1 MSRSARPRR
10 DAGAHPPPAWI
21 EPMPVQRWM
30 RPEVVTIGP
39 GALVR
44 DAVAVMR
51 ERGIRHLPVV
61 DAGQRLVGIVT
72 DRDLRHVVFDLA
84 LGRLRTDGEGLGD
97 LRVREVMTW
106 GVVTVSPATDLREA
120 AGVMRERRLGALP
133 VVDGAGQLVGIL
145 TERDLIDA
153 LRAVLRDRLI
163 HPSPAAGEPGDT
175 YDPGIATPPDG
186 DPWDTLA
193 ALDESPRHP
202 CPT

>member
-1 MSRSARPRR
+1 
-10 DAGAHPPPAWI
+10 
-21 EPMPVQRWM
+21 MPVQRWM
-30 RPEVVTIGP
+30 RPDVVAIGP

-51 ERGIRHLPVV
+51 ERGIRHLPVL

-72 DRDLRHVVFDLA
+72 DRDLRQVVFDQA
-84 LGRLRTDGEGLGD
+84 LGRIRTDGEGLGD

-133 VVDGAGQLVGIL
+133 VVDAAGHLVGIL

-153 LRAVLRDRLI
+153 LRAVLRERVAR
-163 HPSPAAGEPGDT
+163 PAAMAGEPGGT
-175 YDPGIATPPDG
+175 YDPGVPAPPDG
-186 DPWDTLA
+186 DPWEILA
-193 ALDESPRHP
+193 AID
-202 CPT
+202 

>member
-1 MSRSARPRR
+1 MSPSARPRR
-10 DAGAHPPPAWI
+10 DAGVHPPPTWI
-21 EPMPVQRWM
+21 EPMPVRQWM
-30 RPEVVTIGP
+30 RQDVVTIGL

-51 ERGIRHLPVV
+51 ERGIRHLPVL

-84 LGRLRTDGEGLGD
+84 LGRIRTDDEGLRD

-133 VVDGAGQLVGIL
+133 VVDGARHLVGIL

-153 LRAVLRDRLI
+153 LRAVLRERVAR
-163 HPSPAAGEPGDT
+163 PAAMAGEPGGT
-175 YDPGIATPPDG
+175 YDPGVPAPPDG
-186 DPWDTLA
+186 DPWEILA
-193 ALDESPRHP
+193 ALD
-202 CPT
+202 